1 MLRAMVG
8 MFDSHR
14 KQSAYTETILD
25 GGLDAVDAGIIRR
38 KWELGQSRKGGIP
51 VRLGGRPQHAGLSR

>member
-1 MLRAMVG
+1 

-14 KQSAYTETILD
+14 NQSAYTETILD